1 MADESLI
8 EFPCQLPIKVMGRNT
23 PEFRDR
29 MLAAVRSELNEVDDN
44 DVSIRLSRDERFA
57 SLTITDYVQNHDE
70 LRRAYGAMHATGLVL
85 YAL

>member
-8 EFPCQLPIKVMGRNT
+8 EFPCHLPIKVMGRNT

-29 MLAAVRSELNEVDDN
+29 MLAAVRSELNGVDDN

-57 SLTITDYVQNHDE
+57 SLTITVYVQNHDE
-70 LRRAYGAMHATGLVL
+70 LRRAYSAMHATGLVL